1 MNSLIRKF
9 SPIAICLILA
19 AFLVFAGP
27 VQAALPAIT
36 TTAATTKTTT
46 ASASAP
52 ATTAAVGINTIA
64 TFLSS
69 TSKTY
74 TVSLD
79 VNPSI
84 EFVVTDGLV
93 TDVKP
98 FNDDCTA
105 IMLAVDVVGKTAE
118 EAVRL
123 CVAAMINEGYIA
135 AGEDEPYLI
144 VTVSN
149 GDQLVVEDAAE
160 LLEKAAE
167 GVLELQ
173 NVECKIRSAYVPD
186 SVAAEAAALNLSTGR
201 YIVIKVAAEKEGLT
215 IEEAIALYGSTKINA
230 LMKSFPEAKDAF
242 KNYNKSM
249 ELDDDENEAEDD
261 TKMTPEQKALFQAAR
276 DTFHQEIKAA
286 NAAFFLARNTL
297 KADLKSDLEEL
308 EKPKGKDSK
317 EGKDAY
323 NEAVKTLRDA
333 AKVSSHEAID
343 TMKAAIKAAQAKF
356 RAAKVALGIIGVTD
370 EIIDEAA
377 DIEESDSDI
386 DKLIDDLVDDD
397 DNDNDDDDNDEN
409 RKDKVEKPEKSIKEK
424 QNKGNPKSRKR

>member
-1 MNSLIRKF
+1 MNPLIRKL
-9 SPIAICLILA
+9 SPVAICLILA

-36 TTAATTKTTT
+36 TSTAITT
-46 ASASAP
+46 
-52 ATTAAVGINTIA
+52 ATTAATSAITAAASTNTAA

-93 TDVKP
+93 TDVNA
-98 FNDDCTA
+98 FNDDGAA

-149 GDQLVVEDAAE
+149 GDRLVVEDAAE

-167 GVLELQ
+167 GVLGLQ
-173 NVECKIRSAYVPD
+173 NIECKIRSAYVPD

-201 YIVIKVAAEKEGLT
+201 YIVIKVVAEKEGLT
-215 IEEAIALYGSTKINA
+215 IEEAIALYGSTKINV

-242 KNYNKSM
+242 KDYNKSM
-249 ELDDDENEAEDD
+249 ELADDENEAEDD
-261 TKMTPEQKALFQAAR
+261 TGMTPEQKALFQAAR
-276 DTFHQEIKAA
+276 DTFHQEINAA
-286 NAAFFLARNTL
+286 NAAFFLARDTL
-297 KADLKSDLEEL
+297 KANLKSDLEAL

-356 RAAKVALGIIGVTD
+356 RAAKVALGIIGAAD
-370 EIIDEAA
+370 EIVDEAA

-386 DKLIDDLVDDD
+386 DELIDDLVDDD

-409 RKDKVEKPEKSIKEK
+409 RKDKVDKAEKVIKEK
-424 QNKGNPKSRKR
+424 QNKGNPKSGK